1 MFDDPRNST
10 GDLGSDCGTR
20 FAAQMFV
27 VAVFGDG
34 AFERVSK
41 AVGPQQVSSKCS
53 LYCISTC
60 RLYSMP
66 RTFYSLSN
74 CFSRC
79 VGRL

>member
-1 MFDDPRNST
+1 MIPETVRAI
-10 GDLGSDCGTR
+10 LAAIAAIR

-41 AVGPQQVSSKCS
+41 VVGPQQVSSKCS
-53 LYCISTC
+53 LNCISTC
-60 RLYSMP
+60 RLYSVL
-66 RTFYSLSN
+66 RTSYSLSN
-74 CFSRC
+74 CISRC